1 MKEPV
6 TETCICVAIGE
17 KPMIRRQ
24 ASLVTGVIEEIVCF
38 TCGAWMAS
46 KRNE

>member
-6 TETCICVAIGE
+6 TETCICRQTKR

-24 ASLVTGVIEEIVCF
+24 PSLVDGVIEEIVCF

-46 KRNE
+46 KRN